1 MRTSPIRSSKKYT
14 KNSSRIHRRLLAWL
28 RVGQH
33 GGADEARHYGRR
45 WPMARE
51 TRESSLD
58 ELAKGLASGTVSRGK
73 ALRWMGAALIGGAL
87 AAVPGMAWAA
97 PAPGKGN
104 CPTGRVKC
112 RGRCVNLQ
120 SDANNC
126 GQCSN
131 VCSAAEVCAGGACV
145 CPQGQLGCATGLCA
159 CPQGTGCSPVTGECA
174 PICPDRPP
182 EGACGRGECACPPGE
197 FCFVDP
203 RLGAFCRPNPPV

>member
-1 MRTSPIRSSKKYT
+1 
-14 KNSSRIHRRLLAWL
+14 
-28 RVGQH
+28 
-33 GGADEARHYGRR
+33 
-45 WPMARE
+45 MARE

-87 AAVPGMAWAA
+87 AAVPGVAWAA
-97 PAPGKGN
+97 PAEAKPVDQGN
-104 CPTGRVKC
+104 CPTARVKC

-145 CPQGQLGCATGLCA
+145 PTGTARMRHGAVRMPAGNRLL
-159 CPQGTGCSPVTGECA
+159 TGHGGM
-174 PICPDRPP
+174 RPHLP
-182 EGACGRGECACPPGE
+182 GPPTRRGMRPGGVRVSARGIL
-197 FCFVDP
+197 FC
-203 RLGAFCRPNPPV
+203 